1 MGVDILILVC
11 YIILARGEKT
21 KEAKQ
26 MKYYAKHT
34 NTETGKTMV
43 FTTHVW
49 TKKTTALK
57 WANDFMKAQP
67 NAKVVIISECEN

>member
-1 MGVDILILVC
+1 
-11 YIILARGEKT
+11 
-21 KEAKQ
+21 

>member
-1 MGVDILILVC
+1 MLYYTCKREI
-11 YIILARGEKT
+11 EK
-21 KEAKQ
+21 KEAKN

-67 NAKVVIISECEN
+67 NVKVVIISEYEN